1 MRGRLDD
8 LAAKLTD
15 AQVELAAAQERA
27 KASSA
32 EVLMLARKVNEAAEA
47 ERRAAGEG
55 AAGAAQGGVAE
66 GVSRMPLISKETLT
80 KIWAPDPFEPDP
92 WAWARG
98 WHRRVWHWAKR
109 NPRTAL
115 LVGSLSVGVA
125 LLALL
130 IADWNPY
137 KAQREAFAPLFT
149 LVAGLAIA
157 GVTLMRHF
165 AQTEADQQ
173 RRLTESFSKA
183 VEQLASDKIEARLGG
198 IYTLERLAMAK
209 PRCDQA
215 LAEASASNDT
225 SRRSVPTCIGR

>member
-1 MRGRLDD
+1 
-8 LAAKLTD
+8 
-15 AQVELAAAQERA
+15 
-27 KASSA
+27 
-32 EVLMLARKVNEAAEA
+32 
-47 ERRAAGEG
+47 
-55 AAGAAQGGVAE
+55 
-66 GVSRMPLISKETLT
+66 MPLISKETLT

-165 AQTEADQQ
+165 AQTEADRQ
-173 RRLTESFSKA
+173 RRITDTFSKA
-183 VEQLASDKIEARLGG
+183 VEQLSSDKIEARLGG
-198 IYTLERLAMAK
+198 IYTLERLAGEALDGSRDADRNLYWTVMETLTAFVRERARWQEPD
-209 PRCDQA
+209 PRASETVGRISPA
-215 LAEASASNDT
+215 LTSTRRVLTALPSAG
-225 SRRSVPTCIGR
+225 RILKAPTFVKRV